1 MSSGREAMVGR
12 SSLCLQ
18 RRLSTS
24 SAKPRNIMQHTD
36 SRAHRNCANCE
47 GAVRTGGDVE
57 LVYLVSDG
65 RASFERDL

>member
-36 SRAHRNCANCE
+36 SRAHRNCANWSR
-47 GAVRTGGDVE
+47 VRTGGDVE
-57 LVYLVSDG
+57 LMYLVSDG